1 MREAARKTREATSAC
16 GNGKRGAGAAL
27 WEYQYGGGPV
37 DHEKRRVGRQVS
49 PENGIGTVHRKL
61 THKQLVIFQA
71 IYDGADRY
79 LPYKMAWRPCEWNGD
94 A

>member
-37 DHEKRRVGRQVS
+37 DHEKRRVGTPSVAGER
-49 PENGIGTVHRKL
+49 
-61 THKQLVIFQA
+61 
-71 IYDGADRY
+71 DRDCSSITN
-79 LPYKMAWRPCEWNGD
+79 PQTASDIPGHI
-94 A
+94 